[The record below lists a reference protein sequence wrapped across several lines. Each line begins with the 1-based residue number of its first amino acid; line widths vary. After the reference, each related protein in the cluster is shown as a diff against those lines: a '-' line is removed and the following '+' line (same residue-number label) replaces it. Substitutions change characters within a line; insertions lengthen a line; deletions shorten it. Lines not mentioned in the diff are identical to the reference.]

1 MKRCLIGLLAAFI
14 CCGCSTYKLA
24 NTVWYN
30 VTPGELNGEAGNIV
44 TSLYFFEGN
53 QMCTNVSVEQNDK
66 MLVPPT
72 ATAFGEYTS
81 KGRLPKGVSLVIT
94 ETDAT
99 GEAKTRCGLITAEG
113 LLLYE
118 TDSLVRVYSKASNLT
133 LKKER

>member
-1 MKRCLIGLLAAFI
+1 MKKCLVGLLVAFI
-14 CCGCSTYKLA
+14 CCSCSTYKLA

-30 VTPGELNGEAGNIV
+30 VTPGELNGENGNIV

-53 QMCTNVSVEQNDK
+53 QMCTNVSVEQNDE

-72 ATAFGEYTS
+72 AISFGEYTN
-81 KGRLPKGVSLVIT
+81 KGNLAKGVSLVIT
-94 ETDAT
+94 ETDALE
-99 GEAKTRCGLITAEG
+99 GEKTRRGIITEGG

-133 LKKER
+133 LKKEK